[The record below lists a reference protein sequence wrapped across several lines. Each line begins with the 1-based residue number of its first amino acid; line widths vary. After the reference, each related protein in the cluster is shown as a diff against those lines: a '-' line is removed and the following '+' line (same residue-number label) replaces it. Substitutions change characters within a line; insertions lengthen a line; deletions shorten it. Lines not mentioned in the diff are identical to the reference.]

1 MQDGLDHTLASR
13 GYLRFQQPAKEVGVG
28 PVVGGGLLSE
38 RVELGVRRGGA
49 DLQEPFGR
57 ELFVKGEMAP
67 ENWTGGIVK
76 VKPEK
81 RFKPCPRKTDG
92 NSVQN
97 SKPR

>member
-1 MQDGLDHTLASR
+1 MGSI
-13 GYLRFQQPAKEVGVG
+13 
-28 PVVGGGLLSE
+28 LSL
-38 RVELGVRRGGA
+38 VLS
-49 DLQEPFGR
+49 
-57 ELFVKGEMAP
+57 KKIYEMAP